1 MEIEN
6 EKELALETPKT
17 KISGT
22 IIRIIIAIAV
32 ISGLFLFFYEF
43 IKAKKVTEID
53 YPTIASDQGN
63 ILIEPKIKEIET
75 VRTENFFQ
83 KAREDFIANR
93 VDFIEADLTGMV
105 LRVWKGGEVL
115 KEVKIVAKGKDN
127 SWWET
132 PSGLYEI
139 KNKEANHFSSFG
151 HVYQPWSMVFQG
163 NFFIHGWPYYE
174 GGEPV
179 VSSYSGGCI
188 RLETPDAENVFSLA
202 SIGMPVLV
210 YKQSLLDDSFVYEKK
225 TDNAE
230 AADVTSSAYLVRDLN
245 NGFVFYN
252 KNENQPYS
260 VASLTK
266 LLTALIAMEYVN
278 LNKDIYVPAEAL
290 VKTTKPRFSAEDMVS
305 SYNLLFPL
313 INESSNE
320 AAEVFA
326 RNIGTKRFVSLMND
340 KARAIGMSSSFFAD
354 SSGVLYDN
362 TSTASDLMEL
372 AQYIENDRPFIWGI
386 SSNSIKPQNDFFR
399 YENLENF
406 NLIPE
411 ESEFAGGKIGKY
423 TEKESM
429 IAVFKMKIGESERN
443 LGVVVIDSNNAKHD
457 VIKLIDLVK
466 SRYQTQN

>member
-32 ISGLFLFFYEF
+32 ISGLFLFFYQF
-43 IKAKKVTEID
+43 IKVKKVTEID

-188 RLETPDAENVFSLA
+188 RLETPDAKNVFSLA

-230 AADVTSSAYLVRDLN
+230 AADVTSNAYLVRDLN

-340 KARAIGMSSSFFAD
+340 KARAIGMNSSFFAD

-372 AQYIENDRPFIWGI
+372 AQYIENDRPFIWSI

-411 ESEFAGGKIGKY
+411 EPEFAGGKIGKY

-443 LGVVVIDSNNAKHD
+443 LGVVVIDSDNAKHD